1 LVDKKQLILIIEDNK
16 MNIQILVNIMK
27 GTKHQIAIAKNGK
40 NALKFVKKRFPD
52 LILLD
57 IMIPGIDGYKVC
69 EKLKNDDLT
78 KEIPI
83 IFISAL
89 NDVKDKLKGFKLGA
103 VDYIS
108 KPFQEKEVLARINTH
123 LKLKSAKEKLQQDN
137 KWFKTLFENATEPII
152 IFDKNHCIVDIN
164 DEFKKVFRYQLNE
177 VKGMDIDDVMEKGKK
192 NAANREGT
200 KLLLSGKQVQLE
212 EKRYSKNGVAIDCLI
227 KGIPV
232 IIDGK
237 LAGGFVMYVDITEIK
252 KKEEKIRYISLHD
265 KMTGLYNRRYFEDE
279 MSRIN
284 KSRRLPVSLI
294 VADIDGLKKINDNYG
309 HKKGDEY
316 IKRSADIINS
326 VTRSADI
333 VARIGGDEFAVILPH
348 TGKKVASEVVKRIQE
363 ICKKESYKSRNKIS
377 ISAAYAVKDNQS
389 KSLNEV
395 FKQADENMYDLKRK
409 RYFHKGEIR
418 K

>member
-1 LVDKKQLILIIEDNK
+1 LVDKKQLILIVEDNK

-152 IFDKNHCIVDIN
+152 IFDKNHCIVDI
-164 DEFKKVFRYQLNE
+164 
-177 VKGMDIDDVMEKGKK
+177 
-192 NAANREGT
+192 
-200 KLLLSGKQVQLE
+200 
-212 EKRYSKNGVAIDCLI
+212 
-227 KGIPV
+227 
-232 IIDGK
+232 
-237 LAGGFVMYVDITEIK
+237 TEIK

-294 VADIDGLKKINDNYG
+294 VADIHGLKKINDNYG